1 MFTEG
6 VDLFML
12 SSFSNCTSYAS
23 RPLGPAGIDIH
34 MHNAML
40 WQNDQPGT
48 SVGGARWRP
57 VRLDARG
64 RGLLLALG
72 GEPMQDGD
80 AQERKEWP
88 GCSRHVDARSRVHA
102 CPGTSDAFALGGFS
116 DGLAAFTDTRGPLL
130 CPRPSPRARALSPR
144 PQTRPEAV
152 NFFSL
157 GADGDGAGG
166 GASSSGTSTEA
177 AATWTHAGRAPTL
190 TDCKGD
196 AKVWTPEAISFF
208 TLREAIENEGMKEAS
223 REELGRSSGSAW
235 AHSTMVSSFLYASP
249 LMVPARVFS

>member
-1 MFTEG
+1 MPADLWSQPALTYICTMRCSGRMTSREPPSAGRAGAPCGWTPEAEAFFSLSEASPCKTETHRSAKSG
-6 VDLFML
+6 QGAAATWTPGRV
-12 SSFSNCTSYAS
+12 CT
-23 RPLGPAGIDIH
+23 R
-34 MHNAML
+34 
-40 WQNDQPGT
+40 
-48 SVGGARWRP
+48 V
-57 VRLDARG
+57 
-64 RGLLLALG
+64 
-72 GEPMQDGD
+72 
-80 AQERKEWP
+80 QER
-88 GCSRHVDARSRVHA
+88 AMRSHSVVFRMAWRRSLTRVA
-102 CPGTSDAFALGGFS
+102 PSFA
-116 DGLAAFTDTRGPLL
+116 RGPLL
-130 CPRPSPRARALSPR
+130 VHVLSPR
-144 PQTRPEAV
+144 GLKPRPEAV

-177 AATWTHAGRAPTL
+177 ATTWTHAGRAPTL